1 VIDRGY
7 LRDFAQAY
15 EKGGFDRALIGYYS
29 DAPDG
34 LLVGGYVAE
43 QTERLGLLIAHRPGL
58 DHHSLQRR
66 LLRVSCSPSWKPPL
80 APIVVSMGSVAVAPE
95 PS

>member
-1 VIDRGY
+1 MIDRGY

-29 DAPDG
+29 DTPDG

-58 DHHSLQRR
+58 DHHSLQSATASGQLQSVVETSACSDRR
-66 LLRVSCSPSWKPPL
+66 INGLSRGRP
-80 APIVVSMGSVAVAPE
+80 
-95 PS
+95 